1 MGGHVGTS
9 PYVGTCR
16 GKSGLGFR
24 LAGFSPNVGTCR
36 GKSGLEFRVFRRA
49 AARPY
54 VRGFPVCL

>member
-1 MGGHVGTS
+1 MAQPV
-9 PYVGTCR
+9 
-16 GKSGLGFR
+16 FFI

-54 VRGFPVCL
+54 VRGVSAGHDVGSPSLVFLAMSTP